1 MAREIGRAPISLP
14 PLVRRGTA
22 RRGRKE
28 RALGGTHRRMNPSHS
43 RPAMA
48 FPTPPHLRGHPH
60 GHTRRPP
67 HPYRHIPP
75 ASPHHLSRRL
85 SPHSPPPGTPRPNPP
100 PSSGHTAAAT
110 TVSLPLKLG
119 TRVWVGSR
127 GNRAPPLGEA
137 AAAVLS
143 RRSNGA
149 VDVLCSAGIPRRAG
163 SGLPFRSGGRAPCP
177 QATSGQACCQGERP
191 LLCSTQA

>member
-1 MAREIGRAPISLP
+1 MACEIGRAPIALP
-14 PLVRRGTA
+14 LPLPLVTW
-22 RRGRKE
+22 GRKKKASTWG
-28 RALGGTHRRMNPSHS
+28 RAQANEFQPHAPGHGL
-43 RPAMA
+43 
-48 FPTPPHLRGHPH
+48 PHLRGHPH

-163 SGLPFRSGGRAPCP
+163 SGLPFRSGGRAPCA